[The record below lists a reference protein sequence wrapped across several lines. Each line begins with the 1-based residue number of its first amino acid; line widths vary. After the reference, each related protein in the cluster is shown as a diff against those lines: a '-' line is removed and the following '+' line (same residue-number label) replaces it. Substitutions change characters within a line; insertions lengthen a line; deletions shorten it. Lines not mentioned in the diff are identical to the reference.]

1 MRVRST
7 TDRPKG
13 RPTRLTGI
21 KSVFS
26 CDFGLLYYLTSN
38 IPGYCPRSKE
48 SPVNFTTKPQNNA
61 APPHKSSA
69 RTLPGCKSP
78 PFRPGAQTGFRSW
91 PARNANSLNGPTLH
105 SPPPALRQTARPTAR
120 PEHLRFGPPRRP
132 EPTAAAPTTPHKK
145 NARAGLCTGVR
156 LSDTEITPR
165 PLSWQPS
172 WPT

>member
-1 MRVRST
+1 MWTEKPPEPPCPGKRPSNCLSNIRRAVLRAGAAQPGSRQHMRVRST

-48 SPVNFTTKPQNNA
+48 FPVNFMTKPQNNA

-78 PFRPGAQTGFRSW
+78 PFQPGAQTGFRSW
-91 PARNANSLNGPTLH
+91 PARNANSLNGPTHH
-105 SPPPALRQTARPTAR
+105 SPPPAQTISQGYSNQNSMVLVP
-120 PEHLRFGPPRRP
+120 
-132 EPTAAAPTTPHKK
+132 K
-145 NARAGLCTGVR
+145 
-156 LSDTEITPR
+156 
-165 PLSWQPS
+165 
-172 WPT
+172 